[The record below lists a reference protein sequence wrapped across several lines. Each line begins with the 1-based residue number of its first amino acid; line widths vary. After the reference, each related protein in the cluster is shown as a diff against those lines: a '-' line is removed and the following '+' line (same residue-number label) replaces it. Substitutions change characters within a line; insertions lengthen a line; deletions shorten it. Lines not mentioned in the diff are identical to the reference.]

1 MLGVSGAGDD
11 DLGEG
16 VVGVMDPFGSGDS
29 SLRLLES
36 RGVNPPGGGRMCHR
50 FASARR
56 KSDAADLS
64 LSSLATKVSFDEY
77 KQLPKVAHLIRVLV
91 NMLS

>member
-1 MLGVSGAGDD
+1 MLGVKGAGDD

-16 VVGVMDPFGSGDS
+16 VVGVIDPFGSGDS

-36 RGVNPPGGGRMCHR
+36 PPRWGRMCHR
-50 FASARR
+50 FASAKR

-64 LSSLATKVSFDEY
+64 LSSLAVNASFDEY
-77 KQLPKVAHLIRVLV
+77 KQLPKVAHLESLLV
-91 NMLS
+91 NVFF